1 MFHTLSSKLRNC
13 CTVITVLKKKKALCL
28 GSLVFERVGCV
39 CVRVGMGEG
48 FMSLFLY
55 SFDYILQDMPS
66 FIQEYDTYFPRFDQ
80 KYSTPLFLIPL
91 VTHPNLGPHF
101 APGHFTASSP
111 VSILTAPPSKPSSHS
126 DLSKYRPTTHKVKAS
141 LPIATARV
149 LQGLPSMTTC
159 ISLDSQ
165 ITLWPYGVFCITCTF
180 HPCSCDFLH
189 CHLYPIAI
197 LRSWVENPYLS
208 ILPGLAPCY
217 P

>member
-1 MFHTLSSKLRNC
+1 MYLFLPTISIFFNGNFYLLSTLF
-13 CTVITVLKKKKALCL
+13 
-28 GSLVFERVGCV
+28 FERVGCV

-126 DLSKYRPTTHKVKAS
+126 DLSKYRPITHKVKAS

-165 ITLWPYGVFCITCTF
+165 ITL
-180 HPCSCDFLH
+180 
-189 CHLYPIAI
+189 
-197 LRSWVENPYLS
+197 
-208 ILPGLAPCY
+208 
-217 P
+217 